1 MYLGSLLIVPAER
14 GAASIVMFGPG
25 QGPTGRDLEETRLL
39 SDKRSLRRNYES
51 YNTCCV
57 IPSIY
62 FMNIFSVN
70 THLVFRRDPINEL
83 KGSFDS
89 QGCLK

>member
-1 MYLGSLLIVPAER
+1 MSIWDPLLIVPAER
-14 GAASIVMFGPG
+14 GAASIVMFEPG

-70 THLVFRRDPINEL
+70 THLVSGEIL
-83 KGSFDS
+83 
-89 QGCLK
+89 

>member
-1 MYLGSLLIVPAER
+1 
-14 GAASIVMFGPG
+14 MFGPG